1 MVLLP
6 PKLMGSGSGFINT
19 GGQIG
24 GVLTSSLIGYAIQMR
39 GNDYSAVFD
48 VMLGALVVVMVLV
61 LVGIREQ
68 PTAVPA
74 PAVSVD
80 PARS

>member
-1 MVLLP
+1 
-6 PKLMGSGSGFINT
+6 
-19 GGQIG
+19 
-24 GVLTSSLIGYAIQMR
+24 
-39 GNDYSAVFD
+39 
-48 VMLGALVVVMVLV
+48 MVLV

-68 PTAVPA
+68 PAAAPA